1 MLRNIIL
8 LNAILTLGNI
18 LIKFGLN
25 IFLAGEFPEKE
36 LVIYFTL
43 IDIITLLSMIVSG
56 FKDALV
62 RAIARHKEKAYCY
75 FKNIVGLFFIVIFVF
90 VIPLITYFNY
100 GLNLPIKYQLWEL
113 ETTASLLII
122 NAMLGQFLLANCV
135 YMIVSYIEIM
145 RGVFFVAIF
154 FLAYLIFNF
163 NSADDYLLTAFIASN
178 LLILFWLL
186 YNIKNYII
194 TANIKNFSK
203 QLRTDSLSKQ
213 DKKEINRSVTY
224 ASLEYFTASISL
236 YSSSLI
242 MLYLFGDEN
251 VGDFQV
257 VARPIYF
264 ALIAVFSYPIFRFL
278 FPEFSTLIKN
288 KQYTRLAE
296 IRKKFNLYLSIFSV
310 VLIMGCWLFA
320 EFFVLLL
327 FPEGYKESY
336 RYLNILIIAIPF
348 VVYTSFLFSVIKA
361 AGYFKQTFYIRLV
374 GFMAFLVSLSLFVS
388 MGSGAIAIIYAI
400 LVSVLVMFVNA
411 YVVEKRIKKY
421 EI

>member
-1 MLRNIIL
+1 MLKKIVVLNSILTSGNII
-8 LNAILTLGNI
+8 
-18 LIKFGLN
+18 IKFGLN

-36 LVIYFTL
+36 LVTYFTL
-43 IDIITLLSMIVSG
+43 IDIITLLSMIAAG

-62 RAIARHKEKAYCY
+62 RAIARHKEKAYFY
-75 FKNIVGLFFIVIFVF
+75 FKNLVGLFFIGIFIL
-90 VIPLITYFNY
+90 VIPSMVYVNDE
-100 GLNLPIKYQLWEL
+100 LNFLPIKYQLWEL
-113 ETTASLLII
+113 ETTALLLVT
-122 NAMLGQFLLANCV
+122 NAMLGQFLLANRV
-135 YMIVSYIEIM
+135 YMIVSYIEVM

-154 FLAYLIFNF
+154 FLAYFIFNF
-163 NSADDYLLTAFIASN
+163 NTADDYLLTAFIASN

-194 TANIKNFSK
+194 TANINNLSK

-296 IRKKFNLYLSIFSV
+296 IRKKFNLYLSILSV
-310 VLIMGCWLFA
+310 VLIIGCWLFA
-320 EFFVLLL
+320 DFFVLLL

-336 RYLNILIIAIPF
+336 RYLNILIIAVPF
-348 VVYTSFLFSVIKA
+348 VVYTAFLFSVIKA

-374 GFMAFLVSLSLFVS
+374 GFIAFLASLSLFVS
-388 MGSGAIAIIYAI
+388 MESGTIAIIYAI

-411 YVVEKRIKKY
+411 YVVEKRI
-421 EI
+421 ERS

>member
-1 MLRNIIL
+1 MLKKAIITNI
-8 LNAILTLGNI
+8 ILTLGNI
-18 LIKFGLN
+18 IIKFGLN
-25 IFLAGEFPEKE
+25 IFLAREFPEKE

-43 IDIITLLSMIVSG
+43 IDIITLLSMIAAG

-62 RAIARHKEKAYCY
+62 RAIARHKEKAYYY
-75 FKNIVGLFFIVIFVF
+75 FKNLVGLFFIGIFVF
-90 VIPLITYFNY
+90 VIPPMVYFNDE
-100 GLNLPIKYQLWEL
+100 LNFLPIKYQLWQL
-113 ETTASLLII
+113 ETTALLLIT
-122 NAMLGQFLLANCV
+122 NTMLGQFLLANRV

-145 RGVFFVAIF
+145 RGIFFVAIF
-154 FLAYLIFNF
+154 FLAYLILNF
-163 NSADDYLLTAFIASN
+163 NTADDYLLTAFIASN
-178 LLILFWLL
+178 SIILLWLL

-194 TANIKNFSK
+194 TANINNFSK
-203 QLRTDSLSKQ
+203 QIRTDSLSKQ
-213 DKKEINRSVTY
+213 DKKAINRSVTY

-257 VARPIYF
+257 VARPIYL

-310 VLIMGCWLFA
+310 VLIIGCWLFA

-348 VVYTSFLFSVIKA
+348 VVYTAFLFSVIKA
-361 AGYFKQTFYIRLV
+361 AGYFKQTFYIRLI
-374 GFMAFLVSLSLFVS
+374 GFITFLASLSLFVS
-388 MGSGAIAIIYAI
+388 MESGAIAIIYAI
-400 LVSVLVMFVNA
+400 LASVLVMFVCA
-411 YVVEKRIKKY
+411 YVVEKRITKS
-421 EI
+421 